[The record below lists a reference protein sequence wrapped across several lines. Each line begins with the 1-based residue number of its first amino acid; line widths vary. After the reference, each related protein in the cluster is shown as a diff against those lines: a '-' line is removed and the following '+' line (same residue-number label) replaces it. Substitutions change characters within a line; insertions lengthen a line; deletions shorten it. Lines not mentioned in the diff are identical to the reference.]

1 MQIHLFSAYVFLA
14 GRASSFPHEAAQ
26 PGRWW
31 WWWQQLMG
39 LAAGG
44 GAGVL
49 GEEGARAGSGATQTD
64 DP

>member
-1 MQIHLFSAYVFLA
+1 
-14 GRASSFPHEAAQ
+14 
-26 PGRWW
+26 
-31 WWWQQLMG
+31 MG

-49 GEEGARAGSGATQTD
+49 GEEGAWAGSGATQTD

>member
-1 MQIHLFSAYVFLA
+1 MQRHLFCAYVLLA

-26 PGRWW
+26 SGRWW
-31 WWWQQLMG
+31 RQQLMG